1 MVNNKKN
8 SKIVYQEFGNN
19 NDNLEPENL
28 GIELPT
34 NQQNIRIQATKKGRK
49 GKTVTEITG
58 FQTSEDNLKDLLKKL
73 KAVCGCGGTL
83 KDNILEIQG
92 DHCQKILP
100 MLLNLGYKAKIAG
113 GNTKK

>member
-19 NDNLEPENL
+19 NDNSVLENL
-28 GIELPT
+28 AIELPT
-34 NQQNIRIQATKKGRK
+34 SQQNIRIQATKKGRK

-100 MLLNLGYKAKIAG
+100 LLVNLGYKAKISG
-113 GNTKK
+113 GNIKK